1 MSVEFFHKF
10 AGELR
15 RASTVIAAEAEIQNL
30 LFVSP
35 FAKGE
40 VQRIPGCA
48 SYRQLTRNEVPIN
61 SELKSFGYVRVA
73 VLAFWITFATVVGSP
88 HANSADAHSAW
99 QQEWEKLVQA
109 AKTEGQ
115 VSVYVH
121 STYAPVLM
129 SGAFEK
135 AFPGIKLTIVSGVE
149 NDLERRFGAE
159 RRAGKNLADVFM
171 VGVLRSYDFMQ
182 ARFLDPIKPVLILPD
197 VLDESKWW
205 QGKHHYSDPEKK
217 YLFRYVAS
225 AQYGQISYNT
235 QLIQPKEFAS
245 FWDFLNPK
253 WKGKILARD
262 IRLPG
267 TGGSAIRLFYYHPDM
282 GPEFVRRLFADTDIT
297 LFRDRRQGLDW
308 LATGKFPIC
317 FWCEGVDKANTQGL
331 PVDTFG
337 RMKEGAG
344 LSAGQAILTYVNQ
357 APHPNAAKVFINWF
371 LSRDGQLNF
380 QKALGKAD
388 EGSPDSLRIDI
399 PKDDVDPKS
408 RRVDGVK
415 YLDTDQWLGMKPVLK
430 VVEDALSQAG
440 KK

>member
-1 MSVEFFHKF
+1 MSAKLFLVC
-10 AGELR
+10 LR
-15 RASTVIAAEAEIQNL
+15 LILLIVWTVL
-30 LFVSP
+30 V
-35 FAKGE
+35 
-40 VQRIPGCA
+40 
-48 SYRQLTRNEVPIN
+48 TM
-61 SELKSFGYVRVA
+61 
-73 VLAFWITFATVVGSP
+73 VLARTVRGAETKTS
-88 HANSADAHSAW
+88 W
-99 QQEWEKLVQA
+99 QQEWEKTVQA
-109 AKTEGQ
+109 ARSEGR
-115 VSVYVH
+115 VTVYVH
-121 STYAPVLM
+121 STYGPVLT

-135 AFPGIKLTIVSGVE
+135 AFPGIKLTAVSGIE
-149 NDLERRFGAE
+149 NDLERRFSAE
-159 RRAGKNLADVFM
+159 RRAEKYLADVFM

-182 ARFLDPIKPVLILPD
+182 AKYLEAIKPVLMLPE
-197 VLDESKWW
+197 VVDESKWW
-205 QGKHHYSDPEKK
+205 QGKHHYSDPEKRF
-217 YLFRYVAS
+217 LFRYVAS

-235 QLIQPKEFAS
+235 QLIQPKDFNS

-253 WKGKILARD
+253 WKGKILSRD

-282 GPEFVRRLFADTDIT
+282 GPEFVRKLFADTDIT
-297 LFRDRRQGLDW
+297 LYRDRRQGLDW

-317 FWCEGVDKANTQGL
+317 FWCEGVDRANVQGL

-344 LSAGQAILTYVNQ
+344 LSAGQAILTLVNQ
-357 APHPNAAKVFINWF
+357 APHPNAAKVFVNWF

-408 RRVDGVK
+408 RRIDGVK
-415 YLDTDQWLGMKPVLK
+415 YLDTDQWLAMKPVLK
-430 VVEDALSQAG
+430 VVEDALAQAG

>member
-1 MSVEFFHKF
+1 MGQNFAD
-10 AGELR
+10 AGEAR
-15 RASTVIAAEAEIQNL
+15 
-30 LFVSP
+30 P
-35 FAKGE
+35 
-40 VQRIPGCA
+40 
-48 SYRQLTRNEVPIN
+48 
-61 SELKSFGYVRVA
+61 
-73 VLAFWITFATVVGSP
+73 
-88 HANSADAHSAW
+88 AW
-99 QQEWEKLVQA
+99 QQDWEKTVQA
-109 AKTEGQ
+109 AKNEGQ
-115 VSVYVH
+115 VTVYVH
-121 STYAPVLM
+121 STYGPVLS

-135 AFPGIKLTIVSGVE
+135 AFPGIKLTAVSGVE
-149 NDLERRFGAE
+149 NDLERRFSAE

-182 ARFLDPIKPVLILPD
+182 AKFLEPIKPVLILPE
-197 VLDESKWW
+197 VVDESKWW

-235 QLIQPKEFAS
+235 QLIQSKDFTS
-245 FWDFLNPK
+245 FWDFLAPK
-253 WKGKILARD
+253 WKGKILSRD

-267 TGGSAIRLFYYHPDM
+267 TGGSAIRLFHYHPDM
-282 GPEFVRRLFADTDIT
+282 GPEFVRKLFAETDIT

-308 LATGKFPIC
+308 LATGKYPIC

-344 LSAGQAILTYVNQ
+344 LSAGQGTLTYVNQ
-357 APHPNAAKVFINWF
+357 APHPNGAKVFINWF

-399 PKDDVDPKS
+399 AKDDVDPKS
-408 RRVDGVK
+408 RRIDGVK
-415 YLDTDQWLGMKPVLK
+415 YLDTDQWLAMKPVLK
-430 VVEDALSQAG
+430 VVEDALAQAG

>member
-1 MSVEFFHKF
+1 MWVSWTQNVAVERCSATNVIPAQAGIQTLRPAAWIPGRASHRQLARNDGQIIQPFKIFRSLRVIRPELF
-10 AGELR
+10 IALLLAIGIRLANAGE
-15 RASTVIAAEAEIQNL
+15 S
-30 LFVSP
+30 
-35 FAKGE
+35 
-40 VQRIPGCA
+40 
-48 SYRQLTRNEVPIN
+48 RQ
-61 SELKSFGYVRVA
+61 
-73 VLAFWITFATVVGSP
+73 
-88 HANSADAHSAW
+88 AW
-99 QQEWEKLVQA
+99 QQEWEKTLQG

-115 VSVYVH
+115 VTVYVH
-121 STYAPVLM
+121 STYGPVLA
-129 SGAFEK
+129 SGAFER
-135 AFPGIKLTIVSGVE
+135 AFPGIKLTVVSGIE
-149 NDLERRFGAE
+149 NDLERRFTAE

-182 ARFLDPIKPVLILPD
+182 AKYLEPIKPILILPE
-197 VLDESKWW
+197 VVDESKWW
-205 QGKHHYSDPEKK
+205 QGKHYYGDPEKK

-235 QLIQPKEFAS
+235 QLIQPKEFNS
-245 FWDFLNPK
+245 FWHFVNPK

-267 TGGSAIRLFYYHPDM
+267 TGGSAIRLFYYHSDM
-282 GPEFVRRLFADTDIT
+282 GPEFVRKLFAETDIT

-308 LATGKFPIC
+308 LATGKYPIC
-317 FWCEGVDKANTQGL
+317 FWCEGVDKANSQGL

-344 LSAGQAILTYVNQ
+344 LSAGQATLTYVNQ
-357 APHPNAAKVFINWF
+357 APHPNAATLFINWF
-371 LSRDGQLNF
+371 LSRDGQINF

-408 RRVDGVK
+408 RRIDGVK
-415 YLDTDQWLGMKPVLK
+415 YLDTDQWLAMKPVLK
-430 VVEDALSQAG
+430 VVEEALAQAG

>member
-1 MSVEFFHKF
+1 MRRTFTEEARSTLRQIFLLTALAFAVSGICAE
-10 AGELR
+10 AGEGR
-15 RASTVIAAEAEIQNL
+15 
-30 LFVSP
+30 P
-35 FAKGE
+35 
-40 VQRIPGCA
+40 
-48 SYRQLTRNEVPIN
+48 
-61 SELKSFGYVRVA
+61 
-73 VLAFWITFATVVGSP
+73 
-88 HANSADAHSAW
+88 AW
-99 QQEWEKLVQA
+99 QQDWEKTVQA
-109 AKTEGQ
+109 AKAEGQ
-115 VSVYVH
+115 VTVYVH
-121 STYAPVLM
+121 SSYAPVLM

-135 AFPGIKLTIVSGVE
+135 TFPGIKLIIVSGVE
-149 NDLERRFGAE
+149 NDLERRFVAE
-159 RRAGKNLADVFM
+159 RRAQKYLADLFM

-182 ARFLDPIKPVLILPD
+182 AKYLEPIKPLLVLPE
-197 VLDESKWW
+197 VVDESKWW
-205 QGKHHYSDPEKK
+205 QGKHHYSDPERK

-235 QLIQPKEFAS
+235 QLVHAKEFTS
-245 FWDFLNPK
+245 FWDFLNPR

-282 GPEFVRRLFADTDIT
+282 GPEFVRKLFAETDIT

-308 LATGKFPIC
+308 LAAGKFPIC
-317 FWCEGVDKANTQGL
+317 FWCEGVDKANVQGL

-357 APHPNAAKVFINWF
+357 APHPNAAKVFSNWF

-408 RRVDGVK
+408 RRIDGVK
-415 YLDTDQWLGMKPVLK
+415 YLDTDQWLAMKPVLK
-430 VVEDALSQAG
+430 VVEEALAQAG
-440 KK
+440 KR

>member
-1 MSVEFFHKF
+1 MCRTLFMSVRRSMKLFRLALLALFWLIAPDF
-10 AGELR
+10 AAAGE
-15 RASTVIAAEAEIQNL
+15 A
-30 LFVSP
+30 
-35 FAKGE
+35 
-40 VQRIPGCA
+40 
-48 SYRQLTRNEVPIN
+48 RQ
-61 SELKSFGYVRVA
+61 
-73 VLAFWITFATVVGSP
+73 
-88 HANSADAHSAW
+88 AW
-99 QQEWEKLVQA
+99 QQEWEKTVQL
-109 AKTEGQ
+109 AKSEGQ
-115 VSVYVH
+115 VTVYVH
-121 STYAPVLM
+121 STYAPVLS

-135 AFPGIKLTIVSGVE
+135 AFPGIKLTVVGGVE
-149 NDLERRFGAE
+149 NDLERRFSAE

-182 ARFLDPIKPVLILPD
+182 AKYLDPIKAVLILPE
-197 VLDESKWW
+197 VVDESKWW
-205 QGKHHYSDPEKK
+205 QGKHHYSDPERK

-225 AQYGQISYNT
+225 AQYGQISYNS
-235 QLIQPKEFAS
+235 QLIQPKEFTS
-245 FWDFLNPK
+245 FWDFLQAK
-253 WKGKILARD
+253 WKGKILSRD

-282 GPEFVRRLFADTDIT
+282 GPEFVRKLFAETDIT

-317 FWCEGVDKANTQGL
+317 FWCEGVDKANSQGL

-344 LSAGQAILTYVNQ
+344 LSAGQATLTYVNQ

-399 PKDDVDPKS
+399 AKDDVDPKS
-408 RRVDGVK
+408 RRMDGVK
-415 YLDTDQWLGMKPVLK
+415 YLDTDQWLAMKPVLK
-430 VVEDALSQAG
+430 VVEEALAQAG

>member
-1 MSVEFFHKF
+1 MSAKLFLVC
-10 AGELR
+10 LR
-15 RASTVIAAEAEIQNL
+15 LILLIVWTVL
-30 LFVSP
+30 V
-35 FAKGE
+35 
-40 VQRIPGCA
+40 
-48 SYRQLTRNEVPIN
+48 TM
-61 SELKSFGYVRVA
+61 
-73 VLAFWITFATVVGSP
+73 VLARTVRGAETKTS
-88 HANSADAHSAW
+88 W
-99 QQEWEKLVQA
+99 QQEWEKTVQA
-109 AKTEGQ
+109 ARSEGR
-115 VSVYVH
+115 VTVYVH
-121 STYAPVLM
+121 STYGPVLT

-135 AFPGIKLTIVSGVE
+135 AFPGIKLTAVSGIE
-149 NDLERRFGAE
+149 NDLERRFSAE
-159 RRAGKNLADVFM
+159 RRAEKYLADVFM

-182 ARFLDPIKPVLILPD
+182 AKYLEAIKPVLMLPE
-197 VLDESKWW
+197 VVDESKWW
-205 QGKHHYSDPEKK
+205 QGKHHYSDPEKRF
-217 YLFRYVAS
+217 LFRYVAS

-235 QLIQPKEFAS
+235 QLIQPKDFNS

-253 WKGKILARD
+253 WKGKILSRD

-282 GPEFVRRLFADTDIT
+282 GPEFVRKLFADTDIT
-297 LFRDRRQGLDW
+297 LYRDRRQGLDW

-317 FWCEGVDKANTQGL
+317 FWCEGVDKANVQGL

-344 LSAGQAILTYVNQ
+344 LSAGQAILTLVNQ
-357 APHPNAAKVFINWF
+357 APHPNAAKVFVNWF

-408 RRVDGVK
+408 RRIDGVK
-415 YLDTDQWLGMKPVLK
+415 YLDTDQWLAMKPVLK
-430 VVEDALSQAG
+430 VVEDALAQAG

>member
-1 MSVEFFHKF
+1 MRKTFTAETLSTLRIVLYSISLTFAVDGNRAD
-10 AGELR
+10 AGEAR
-15 RASTVIAAEAEIQNL
+15 
-30 LFVSP
+30 P
-35 FAKGE
+35 
-40 VQRIPGCA
+40 
-48 SYRQLTRNEVPIN
+48 
-61 SELKSFGYVRVA
+61 
-73 VLAFWITFATVVGSP
+73 
-88 HANSADAHSAW
+88 AW
-99 QQEWEKLVQA
+99 QQDWEKTVQA
-109 AKTEGQ
+109 AKSEGQ
-115 VSVYVH
+115 VTVYVH
-121 STYAPVLM
+121 SAYGPVLT

-135 AFPGIKLTIVSGVE
+135 AFPGIKVAIVSGVE
-149 NDLERRFGAE
+149 NDLERRFSAE
-159 RRAGKNLADVFM
+159 RRAGKYLADVFM

-182 ARFLDPIKPVLILPD
+182 AKYLEPIKPLLLLPE

-205 QGKHHYSDPEKK
+205 QGKHHYSDPDKK

-253 WKGKILARD
+253 WKGKILSRD

-282 GPEFVRRLFADTDIT
+282 GPDFVRKLFAETDIT
-297 LFRDRRQGLDW
+297 LYRDRRQGLDW
-308 LATGKFPIC
+308 LAAGKFPIC
-317 FWCEGVDKANTQGL
+317 FWCEGVDKANVQGL

-357 APHPNAAKVFINWF
+357 APHPNAAKVFVNWF

-408 RRVDGVK
+408 RRLDGVQ
-415 YLDTDQWLGMKPVLK
+415 YLDTDQWLAMKPVLK
-430 VVEDALSQAG
+430 VVEDALAHAG

>member
-1 MSVEFFHKF
+1 MSVNKPLSLAHWTGTILLLVV
-10 AGELR
+10 ALVSA
-15 RASTVIAAEAEIQNL
+15 ASSYAAE
-30 LFVSP
+30 SRP
-35 FAKGE
+35 
-40 VQRIPGCA
+40 
-48 SYRQLTRNEVPIN
+48 
-61 SELKSFGYVRVA
+61 
-73 VLAFWITFATVVGSP
+73 
-88 HANSADAHSAW
+88 AW
-99 QQEWEKLVQA
+99 QQELEKTVQA

-115 VSVYVH
+115 VTVYVH
-121 STYAPVLM
+121 STYVPVLG

-135 AFPGIKLTIVSGVE
+135 TFPGIKLTVVSGVE
-149 NDLERRFGAE
+149 NDLERRFSAE

-182 ARFLDPIKPVLILPD
+182 AKYLDPIKPVLMLPE
-197 VLDESKWW
+197 VVDETKWW

-225 AQYGQISYNT
+225 AQYGQISYNS
-235 QLIQPKEFAS
+235 QLIQPKEFTS
-245 FWDFLNPK
+245 FWDFLSPK
-253 WKGKILARD
+253 WKGKILSRD

-282 GPEFVRRLFADTDIT
+282 GPEFVRKLFAETDIT

-308 LATGKFPIC
+308 LAAGKFSIC
-317 FWCEGVDKANTQGL
+317 LWCEGVDKANAQGL

-344 LSAGQAILTYVNQ
+344 LSAGQAILTLVNQ
-357 APHPNAAKVFINWF
+357 APHPNVAKVFINWF

-399 PKDDVDPKS
+399 AKDDVDPKS
-408 RRVDGVK
+408 RRIDGVK
-415 YLDTDQWLGMKPVLK
+415 YLDTDQWLAMKPVLK
-430 VVEDALSQAG
+430 VVEDALAQAG